1 MSEQERQQHQQAD
14 LDPGERRYPPPSD
27 FAQNAN
33 IQDPQIWQKAADD
46 PEGFWE
52 SWAEQLHWFQKWD
65 QVMDWD
71 PPHVKWFTN
80 GKINAAYN
88 CLDYHI
94 EQGRGDKTAL
104 IWEADEPGQ
113 GTSYTYNELLA
124 EVNKCANALK
134 ELGVEPDDAV
144 GIYLPMIP
152 ELPIAMLAC
161 ARIGALHSVVFSAF
175 APPQLQERMEDA
187 QAKVLFTAD
196 TAPRGGQKT
205 PLKENA
211 DEGLQE
217 NESVQTVVVVRR
229 TGDDVPMTEGRD
241 QYWDELVD
249 NQSDECE
256 PEQRDSEDKLFVLY
270 SSGSTGKPKGIIHT
284 HGGYLTQLKAT
295 QMWVMDHKEDD
306 VFWCTADIGWIT
318 GHSYL
323 VYAPLLVG
331 GTTVQFEGTP
341 TYPES
346 NRWFQVVEQHGVTQF
361 YSAPTAIRS
370 FMQVGVEQAI
380 GDADISSIRWI
391 GSVGEPIN
399 PAAWAWYHEVIGRN
413 ECPLVDTWW
422 QTETGAVMIAP
433 LPGISTLVPGSACE
447 AFPGIFL
454 DLWDEEEEQMV
465 GCPGSGALVITRPWP
480 SQLRTLF
487 ESDERYVEEYFSD
500 VDEQTYFVEDGAKC
514 DDSDPPCYTI
524 TGRIDDVIN
533 VSGHRLSTVE
543 VENALVGHEAVA
555 EAAVIS
561 RGHEE
566 KGEVPVGFVILEA
579 GHEYSDELRSE
590 LRDTVADEAG
600 PVAKPDDVLIVDELP
615 KTNSGKIMRRIL
627 ENIAEGEELGDT
639 STLADPSSAERIQ
652 EQTTEQ
658 MQ

>member
-52 SWAEQLHWFQKWD
+52 SWAEQLHWFEKWD
-65 QVMDWD
+65 QVMDWN

-113 GTSYTYNELLA
+113 GKSYTYNELLA
-124 EVNKCANALK
+124 EVNKAANMLK
-134 ELGVEPDDAV
+134 DLGVEPDDAV

-152 ELPIAMLAC
+152 ELVISMLAC
-161 ARIGALHSVVFSAF
+161 ARIGAIHSVVFSAF

-187 QAKVLFTAD
+187 QAKVLITAD
-196 TAPRGGQKT
+196 TAPRGGQQT

-229 TGDDVPMTEGRD
+229 TGEDVPMTEGRD

-256 PEQRDSEDKLFVLY
+256 PEQRDSEDILFVLY

-284 HGGYLTQLKAT
+284 HGGYLAQLKAT

-331 GTTVQFEGTP
+331 GTTLQFEGTP

-361 YSAPTAIRS
+361 YTAPTAVRS
-370 FMQVGVEQAI
+370 FMQVGVEEAI

-399 PAAWAWYHEVIGRN
+399 PAAWAWMHEVIGRN

-447 AFPGIFL
+447 PFPGIFL
-454 DLWDEEEEQMV
+454 DLWDE
-465 GCPGSGALVITRPWP
+465 
-480 SQLRTLF
+480 
-487 ESDERYVEEYFSD
+487 
-500 VDEQTYFVEDGAKC
+500 
-514 DDSDPPCYTI
+514 
-524 TGRIDDVIN
+524 
-533 VSGHRLSTVE
+533 
-543 VENALVGHEAVA
+543 
-555 EAAVIS
+555 
-561 RGHEE
+561 
-566 KGEVPVGFVILEA
+566 
-579 GHEYSDELRSE
+579 
-590 LRDTVADEAG
+590 
-600 PVAKPDDVLIVDELP
+600 
-615 KTNSGKIMRRIL
+615 
-627 ENIAEGEELGDT
+627 
-639 STLADPSSAERIQ
+639 
-652 EQTTEQ
+652 
-658 MQ
+658 